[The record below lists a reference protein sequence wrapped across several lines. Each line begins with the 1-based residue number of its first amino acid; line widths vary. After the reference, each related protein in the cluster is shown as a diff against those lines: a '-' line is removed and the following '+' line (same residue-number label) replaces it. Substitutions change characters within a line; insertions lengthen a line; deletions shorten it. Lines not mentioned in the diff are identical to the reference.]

1 MKNNIKYLLLAFLAI
16 TIYSCEEDNSS
27 LDYYDLEAN
36 VILADNKI
44 SVFDQS
50 VDLEINLL
58 TQEGILVNSIEVFKD
73 GTKITDATIDG
84 TSASF
89 NSSNLT
95 PFLFENSET
104 EELTDLTGSFDVSL
118 YSTLSNGKFINQ
130 SSPVT
135 VVSAITNK
143 EELAYVKYLDTTS
156 QIISFKTFTAHAT
169 VDEVMVQW
177 KKNKTGTYVEDTTK
191 TLSTEEN
198 TINLGDLDYINNYGL
213 AKNDTLYYKFIAK
226 SGLLTDEVTTS
237 IAINTQAM
245 NASSMVDLTSSTMN
259 MMNVFNFD
267 TKMREDAEIEYQ
279 NYGFEVSIDAN
290 IEFVKITPTNVE
302 DHFTA
307 GDLFDAE
314 DDFNSGTSQTSFSN
328 VSADDLYVFKT
339 TRTADDETITYF
351 GLLLIND
358 VTTVTN
364 DSSKEITIEFEFK
377 EGTIIRE

>member
-1 MKNNIKYLLLAFLAI
+1 
-16 TIYSCEEDNSS
+16 
-27 LDYYDLEAN
+27 
-36 VILADNKI
+36 
-44 SVFDQS
+44 
-50 VDLEINLL
+50 
-58 TQEGILVNSIEVFKD
+58 
-73 GTKITDATIDG
+73 
-84 TSASF
+84 
-89 NSSNLT
+89 
-95 PFLFENSET
+95 
-104 EELTDLTGSFDVSL
+104 
-118 YSTLSNGKFINQ
+118 
-130 SSPVT
+130 
-135 VVSAITNK
+135 
-143 EELAYVKYLDTTS
+143 
-156 QIISFKTFTAHAT
+156 
-169 VDEVMVQW
+169 MVQW

-237 IAINTQAM
+237 IAINTQAI
-245 NASSMVDLTSSTMN
+245 NASSIVDLTSSTMN
-259 MMNVFNFD
+259 MMNIFNFD
-267 TKMREDAEIEYQ
+267 TKMREETEIEYQ

-302 DHFTA
+302 DYFTA

-364 DSSKEITIEFEFK
+364 DSGEEVTIEFEFK

>member
-36 VILADNKI
+36 VILVDKKI
-44 SVFDQS
+44 SVFDQN

-73 GTKITDATIDG
+73 GSKITDATING
-84 TSASF
+84 TTASF

-104 EELTDLTGSFDVSL
+104 EEFTDLTGSFDVSL

-135 VVSAITNK
+135 VVNAITKK
-143 EELAYVKYLDTTS
+143 EELAYVKYSDTTS

-169 VDEVMVQW
+169 IDEVMVQW

-191 TLSTEEN
+191 TLSTEED

-237 IAINTQAM
+237 IAIKTQAM
-245 NASSMVDLTSSTMN
+245 NASSTVDLTSSTMDK
-259 MMNVFNFD
+259 MNVFNFE
-267 TKMREDAEIEYQ
+267 TQMRENAEIAYK
-279 NYGFEVSIDAN
+279 NKGFEVSVDAN

-302 DHFTA
+302 DYFTD

-314 DDFNSGTSQTSFSN
+314 SDFNSGTSQASFSN
-328 VSADDLYVFKT
+328 VSVDDLYVFKT
-339 TRTADDETITYF
+339 TRTVNDETITYF

-364 DSSKEITIEFEFK
+364 DSGEEVTIEFEFK
-377 EGTIIRE
+377 EGNIIRE

>member
-84 TSASF
+84 TTASF

-135 VVSAITNK
+135 VVNAITKK

-169 VDEVMVQW
+169 IDEVMVQW

-191 TLSTEEN
+191 TLSTEED
-198 TINLGDLDYINNYGL
+198 TINLGDLDYINDYGL
-213 AKNDTLYYKFIAK
+213 AINDTLYYKFIAK

-245 NASSMVDLTSSTMN
+245 NASSIVDLTSSTMN

-267 TKMREDAEIEYQ
+267 TKMREDAEIKYQ

-302 DHFTA
+302 DYFTA

-314 DDFNSGTSQTSFSN
+314 DDFNLGTSQTSFSN
-328 VSADDLYVFKT
+328 VSTDDLYVFKT

-364 DSSKEITIEFEFK
+364 DSGEEVTIEFEFK
-377 EGTIIRE
+377 EGNIIRE

>member
-36 VILADNKI
+36 VILVDKKI
-44 SVFDQS
+44 SVFDQN

-169 VDEVMVQW
+169 INEVIVQW

-191 TLSTEEN
+191 TLSTEED
-198 TINLGDLDYINNYGL
+198 TINLGDLDYINDYGL
-213 AKNDTLYYKFIAK
+213 AINDTLYYKFIAK

-245 NASSMVDLTSSTMN
+245 NASSTVDLTSSTMDK
-259 MMNVFNFD
+259 MNVFNFE
-267 TKMREDAEIEYQ
+267 TQMREDTEIAYK
-279 NYGFEVSIDAN
+279 NKGFEVSVDAN

-302 DHFTA
+302 DYFTD

-314 DDFNSGTSQTSFSN
+314 VDFNSGTSQTSFSN
-328 VSADDLYVFKT
+328 VSTDDLYVFKT

-364 DSSKEITIEFEFK
+364 DSGEEVTIEFEFK